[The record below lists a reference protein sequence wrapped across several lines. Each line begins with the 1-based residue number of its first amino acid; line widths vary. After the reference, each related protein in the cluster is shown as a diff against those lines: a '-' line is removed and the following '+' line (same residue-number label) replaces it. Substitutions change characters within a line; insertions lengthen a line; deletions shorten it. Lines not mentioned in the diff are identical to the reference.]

1 MAKADLKIQ
10 TIDSQETCKSGKRI
24 GELLVQAGK
33 IGTDEV
39 ERITKIQLREKG
51 LRFGELAVKLSMASD
66 KDIQNALA
74 KQVSQI
80 NVSPQGALSNEILA
94 ALDHEGV
101 NVERFRAIRS
111 QLLLTWF
118 NENKKT
124 LLLTGAVG
132 GEGVSHIA
140 AALAV
145 VMASL
150 PKRIL
155 LIDANLR
162 APRQH
167 ELFQLD
173 QKALGLGA
181 ILERHAGQ
189 EVISHINYFDSLSV
203 LQAGFPPKNPA
214 ELLSRDV
221 FANLLSDCAKRYD
234 IILIDG
240 PAATAPELPML
251 VKYAEGVLVTAH
263 TGRSNVKD
271 LRRLAE
277 LATKVGA
284 EMVGAILNHK

>member
-1 MAKADLKIQ
+1 MAMADFKIQ
-10 TIDSQETCKSGKRI
+10 TIESEKTGKDETRI

-33 IGTDEV
+33 IGSEDV
-39 ERITKIQLREKG
+39 ERITEIQQREKG
-51 LRFGELAVKLSMASD
+51 LRFGELAVKLRIASD

-74 KQVSQI
+74 KQTGQI
-80 NVSPQGALSNEILA
+80 SVSPQGSLSNEILA

-118 NENKKT
+118 KDNKS
-124 LLLTGAVG
+124 LLLTSAVG
-132 GEGVSHIA
+132 GEGVSHLA

-145 VMASL
+145 VIASL
-150 PKRIL
+150 PKRVL

-167 ELFQLD
+167 ELFQVD
-173 QKALGLGA
+173 QNAPGLGA
-181 ILERHAGQ
+181 VLEGCAGQ
-189 EVISHINYFDSLSV
+189 EIISHVNHFDSLSV
-203 LQAGFPPKNPA
+203 LQAGLPPKNPA

-221 FANLLSDCAKRYD
+221 FSNLLSECAKRYD

-240 PAATAPELPML
+240 PAATAPELPIL
-251 VKYAEGVLVTAH
+251 ARYAEGVVLTAN

-271 LRRLAE
+271 VRKVAKLAKN
-277 LATKVGA
+277 AGA

>member
-1 MAKADLKIQ
+1 MAMADLKIQ
-10 TIDSQETCKSGKRI
+10 TIEPKKTGKGDARI
-24 GELLVQAGK
+24 GELLVQAGR
-33 IGTDEV
+33 IGSEDV
-39 ERITKIQLREKG
+39 ERIAEMQQREKG
-51 LRFGELAVKLSMASD
+51 LRFGELAVKHSLASD
-66 KDIQNALA
+66 KDVQNALA
-74 KQVSQI
+74 KQAAQI
-80 NVSPQGALSNEILA
+80 SVSPQGSLSNEILA
-94 ALDHEGV
+94 ALDHEGE

-118 NENKKT
+118 KNNKS

-132 GEGVSHIA
+132 GEGVSHVA

-145 VMASL
+145 VIASL

-173 QKALGLGA
+173 QNALGLGA
-181 ILERHAGQ
+181 ILEGHAGQ
-189 EVISHINYFDSLSV
+189 EVISHVNYFDSLSV
-203 LQAGFPPKNPA
+203 LHAGLRPKNPA

-221 FANLLSDCAKRYD
+221 FANLLNDCAQRYD

-240 PAATAPELPML
+240 PAATAPELPVL
-251 VKYAEGVLVTAH
+251 AGYAGGVVMTAN

-271 LRRLAE
+271 MREVAE
-277 LATKVGA
+277 LAKKAGA
-284 EMVGAILNHK
+284 EMVGAILNQK